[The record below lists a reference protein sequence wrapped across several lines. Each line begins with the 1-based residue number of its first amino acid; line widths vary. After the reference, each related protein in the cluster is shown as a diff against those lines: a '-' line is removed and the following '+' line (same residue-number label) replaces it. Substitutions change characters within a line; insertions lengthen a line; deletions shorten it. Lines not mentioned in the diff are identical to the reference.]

1 MFPKLGR
8 NIQQH
13 TVMWYLQSHVTES
26 IDMNY
31 LKSMDDTAA
40 AAAAAKSLQSCLTL
54 CNPIDMDDTTM

>member
-40 AAAAAKSLQSCLTL
+40 AAAAAAKSLQSCPTL
-54 CNPIDMDDTTM
+54 

>member
-40 AAAAAKSLQSCLTL
+40 AAAKSLQSCLTL
-54 CNPIDMDDTTM
+54 CDPIDMDDTTM

>member
-40 AAAAAKSLQSCLTL
+40 AAKSLQSCLTL
-54 CNPIDMDDTTM
+54 CDPIDMDDTTM